1 LPPVYVSKASK
12 PEYLKAL
19 LAADTSGD
27 IEELA
32 SFLQR
37 EALNALGQLGDY
49 NSGVGI
55 EKKVSI

>member
-1 LPPVYVSKASK
+1 
-12 PEYLKAL
+12 L
-19 LAADTSGD
+19 LAVDTSGD

-37 EALNALGQLGDY
+37 EAFNALGRLGDY

-55 EKKVSI
+55 VVFQTKRKY